1 MKKLSLILIV
11 LITALSASGQ
21 HTIHVPGDYLSIQD
35 GINAANNGDIVLVDE
50 GTYVENIFFIGK
62 KITVASQFFI
72 DGEESHIENTI
83 IDGSSASGEEW
94 ASVVHFNGG
103 EDTTSILMGFT
114 LINGEGYQNRM
125 GGGILV
131 VESGAKIVANKI
143 IGCKLVAWQSKGA
156 GIFAASWEDGTNYHI
171 IIEDNIIEGDSAYC
185 VENDGAFGGGI
196 YIERMNAKIKG
207 NKIFDNLVNG
217 GISCLGGGI
226 CCIGYD
232 MNLLVE
238 IIENEIYGNKCYGNN
253 NIGGGVY
260 VYYCTT
266 LILDNHIYSNVT
278 QGEETAF
285 SFAHGGGIGIE
296 RVNEGSIVSGNLIEK
311 NKCKNGN
318 WWTWAGG
325 LDIINPEGVP
335 ETQNKINVDGNT
347 FRKNKALWGAGSQA
361 WRSNVN
367 YTNNFF
373 DDNYA
378 QEFGGAIY
386 LKGDLDSSEIINI
399 SNNTFYSNASVSS
412 GASIYSTSTANIIML
427 NNLHWK
433 NLGADEITVGLGNLE
448 MYNCNIETDSING
461 EWEGSQN
468 FRKDPMLEAG
478 YVLASGSP
486 CINRGVSNVLAFGE
500 TFYAPFHD
508 IRRILRPQGDYID
521 VGAYEL
527 LFAESDTLEFEDLI
541 RLYKVYLPQGYYR
554 ESDFPVVINLHG
566 ADVDAQFQM
575 DWTGM
580 NALADTMDFIVVYPE
595 GVDNWW
601 NAFLDGDVNDV
612 GFIDALIDDLQD
624 KYDIDPNRVYVC
636 GYSLGGFMTTTLA
649 CQLSDRI
656 AAVACVSGGMGG
668 NIIYD
673 CTIPRKMPVLVI
685 HGTADEVID
694 YSTAEEMTDFWLSH
708 NNCSLLESEILP
720 DVDPDDGSTV
730 EKYTYEDDDDQ
741 CRVLMYKV
749 INGSHNNWPDAK
761 WKIDTS
767 DVLNMDINANLE
779 IWNFFKQYHLSDFTD
794 IQEFGKQFINVKSYP
809 NPFTT
814 TTTFEYIL
822 EVSSIVTITIH
833 NHLGKQIEVI
843 QQKQSAGKQQVLW
856 NGERLPSG
864 IYYCVLKT
872 TQATQICKM
881 IKLNH

>member
-1 MKKLSLILIV
+1 ML

-21 HTIHVPGDYLSIQD
+21 QTIHIPGDYLSIQD

-50 GTYVENIFFIGK
+50 GTYVENIFFNGK

-103 EDTTSILMGFT
+103 EDTTSTLMGFT

-131 VESGAKIVANKI
+131 VESGAKIVANRI

-156 GIFAASWEDGTNYHI
+156 GIYAASLDSLSNHWI
-171 IIEDNIIEGDSAYC
+171 IIENNVIEGDSAYC
-185 VENDGAFGGGI
+185 VEADGAFGGGI
-196 YIERMNAKIKG
+196 YIETMNARIKG
-207 NKIFDNLVNG
+207 NTIFRCLTNG
-217 GISCLGGGI
+217 GQYCLGGAI
-226 CCIGYD
+226 CC
-232 MNLLVE
+232 LVYNPDYVIQ
-238 IIENEIYGNKCYGNN
+238 IIENEIYNNKCRGNN
-253 NIGGGVY
+253 NIGGGIY
-260 VYYCTT
+260 VYSC
-266 LILDNHIYSNVT
+266 IAHIIDNHVYNNVT
-278 QGEETAF
+278 EGAESVL
-285 SFAHGGGIGIE
+285 SFAQGGGISLE
-296 RVNEGSIVSGNLIEK
+296 KLSEGSIVMGNLIEK
-311 NKCKNGN
+311 NKCKNGAYQ
-318 WWTWAGG
+318 TWAGG
-325 LDIINPEGVP
+325 LQVYNVENAPESINHVY
-335 ETQNKINVDGNT
+335 IDGNT
-347 FRKNKALWGAGSQA
+347 FRRNKALWGAGSLC
-361 WRSNVN
+361 WRSNVSF
-367 YTNNFF
+367 TNNFF

-378 QEFGGAIY
+378 QEHGGGIY
-386 LKGDLDSSEIINI
+386 FAGTIDQEITIPI
-399 SNNTFYSNASVSS
+399 VNNTFYSNAAVTS
-412 GASIYSTSTANIIML
+412 GASIYCSPTNANNILLM
-427 NNLHWK
+427 NNIFWK

-580 NALADTMDFIVVYPE
+580 NALADTMDFIVVYPD

-624 KYDIDPNRVYVC
+624 KYDIDPDRVYVC

-656 AAVACVSGGMGG
+656 AAMACVGGGMGD
-668 NIIYD
+668 NIIND

-708 NNCSLLESEILP
+708 NNCSLLEGEILP

-730 EKYTYEDDDDQ
+730 EKYTYEDADDQ

-749 INGSHNNWPDAK
+749 VNGSHNNWPGAK
-761 WKIDTS
+761 WKIDPT
-767 DVLNMDINANLE
+767 DIMNMDINANME
-779 IWNFFKQYHLSDFTD
+779 IWNFFKQYHLSDFTS
-794 IQEFGKQFINVKSYP
+794 IQEFGNQFLRIISYP
-809 NPFTT
+809 NPFSASTT
-814 TTTFEYIL
+814 IAYELQYPGT
-822 EVSSIVTITIH
+822 VQITIF
-833 NHLGKQIEVI
+833 NHLGKQLEVI
-843 QQKQSAGKQQVLW
+843 QQKQSAGKQQVVW
-856 NGERLPSG
+856 NAEGLPG
-864 IYYCVLKT
+864 GVYYCVLET
-872 TQATQICKM
+872 TQATQTSKL